1 MTGRWQMAQ
10 NSTSPLKKLN
20 NINSIKTD
28 KGQIKILLH
37 PRGSNMNSSYSI
49 IQKVVFDY
57 MIYYLSINEQRSMII
72 TASLYFIY

>member
-1 MTGRWQMAQ
+1 MAQ

-37 PRGSNMNSSYSI
+37 PRGSNMNSLYSI
-49 IQKVVFDY
+49 IQKVVLDY

>member
-1 MTGRWQMAQ
+1 MAQ
-10 NSTSPLKKLN
+10 NPTSPLKKLN

-37 PRGSNMNSSYSI
+37 PRGSNMNSLYSI
-49 IQKVVFDY
+49 IQKVVLDY